1 MDDSS
6 RVSSLTLWDEFSG
19 SVDDAVFDYN
29 FAAHRT
35 VWQMEVLSDHLRVF
49 STEDPALAADVEFFR
64 GLRRIV
70 VLFSPSGIMHVY
82 DFGSGRPLASDLGPN
97 ARPANPGT
105 LGGHLLELIPDPKP

>member
-1 MDDSS
+1 M
-6 RVSSLTLWDEFSG
+6 SSLTLWDEFSG

-35 VWQMEVLSDHLRVF
+35 VWQVEVRTDHLRVF
-49 STEDPALAADVEFFR
+49 SAEDPALAAEVEFFP
-64 GLRRIV
+64 GLPRIV

-82 DFGSGRPLASDLGPN
+82 DFGSGCRLASDLGPN

-105 LGGHLLELIPDPKP
+105 LGGHLLDLVPDPEP